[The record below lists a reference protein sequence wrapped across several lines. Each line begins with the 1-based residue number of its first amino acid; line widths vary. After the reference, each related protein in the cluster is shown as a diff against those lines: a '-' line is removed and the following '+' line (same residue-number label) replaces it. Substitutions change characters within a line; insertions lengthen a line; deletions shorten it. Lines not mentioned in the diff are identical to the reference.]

1 MKSTGVLNLVIGL
14 TGVKEIRGAH
24 LSYMC
29 LVRAVGSSLPSLFR
43 PTPPVSSRR
52 RALTRRSRATAR
64 LQDHRRSSATAHA
77 PPCAI
82 RAAAQRSP
90 TAAARSLQPLALHP
104 RATVPLVRLRQRRQR
119 CPHRP

>member
-14 TGVKEIRGAH
+14 TGVKEIHGAR
-24 LSYMC
+24 LSYMS
-29 LVRAVGSSLPSLFR
+29 LARAAVSLPSLSHPR
-43 PTPPVSSRR
+43 PSISNRR
-52 RALTRRSRATAR
+52 RALTRSRATAR
-64 LQDHRRSSATAHA
+64 LQDHRRRSATAHV